1 MPLLFAVLLAALQ
14 QPAVDPEDIIV
25 TQEAR
30 LAVTCQSLGE
40 VKAKSGSGALLGDLG
55 AEMGYEQVAV
65 SIRQRAA
72 EMGANMV
79 LIQGASSFI
88 LTSAKGTAYRCA
100 DSVIAGLRLAA
111 LRRRQRAERS
121 MLFFERAINVGSG
134 FVGLQAGVMSRQ
146 TQRVPFRGLP
156 VSYWVT
162 VRNETD
168 APLVAVARLS
178 YKDTPAEK
186 WVKVFPGKV
195 KPLSWDTFGVQADR
209 EMPLEVVFYADD
221 QRTRLQATEK
231 TSLIFPA
238 SELEVLK
245 SIRDPASS
253 PLVVIGGWEEMT
265 SKTGDVAASKAD
277 SELQTDI
284 IWTLYRE
291 ESRSHHDCKH
301 SVVDAAP
308 QTYQADDLAAMV
320 PEIKS
325 EAVESLRK
333 RDGALEIWRVKSCE
347 HVTAY
352 RVLML
357 AAPDGGTDILVT
369 RMVTP

>member
-1 MPLLFAVLLAALQ
+1 VPLLFAVLLAALQ
-14 QPAVDPEDIIV
+14 QTAVDPEDIIV
-25 TQEAR
+25 TQNAR
-30 LAVTCQSLGE
+30 LAATCQSLGE
-40 VKAKSGSGALLGDLG
+40 VKAKSGSGALLGPLG
-55 AEMGYEQVAV
+55 AEMGYEQVEV
-65 SIRQRAA
+65 RIRQRAA

-88 LTSAKGTAYRCA
+88 VTSAKGTAYRCA

-111 LRRRQRAERS
+111 LRQRQRVERS
-121 MLFFERAINVGSG
+121 MVFFERAINVGSG

-168 APLVAVARLS
+168 APVVAVARLS
-178 YKDTPAEK
+178 YKDTPTEK
-186 WVKVFPGKV
+186 WVKVFPGKL
-195 KPLSWDTFGVQADR
+195 KPLNWDTFGVQADH

-221 QRTRLQATEK
+221 QRTRPQATEK
-231 TSLIFPA
+231 TSLVFPA
-238 SELEVLK
+238 AELEVFK

-253 PLVVIGGWEEMT
+253 PVVVVGGWNEMT
-265 SKTGDVAASKAD
+265 SETRDVAASKAD

-308 QTYQADDLAAMV
+308 QTYQAADLAAMF
-320 PEIKS
+320 PGIKS
-325 EAVESLRK
+325 ESVESLRK
-333 RDGALEIWRVKSCE
+333 RDGNLELWRVKSCE
-347 HVTAY
+347 DVTAY

-357 AAPDGGTDILVT
+357 AAPDGGTDIFVT
-369 RMVTP
+369 RMATP

>member
-14 QPAVDPEDIIV
+14 QPAVDPEDVIV
-25 TQEAR
+25 TRDAR
-30 LAVTCQSLGE
+30 LAATCQPLGE

-55 AEMGYEQVAV
+55 AEMGYEQVEV
-65 SIRQRAA
+65 RIRQRAA
-72 EMGANMV
+72 ELGANMI
-79 LIQGASSFI
+79 LIEGASSFI
-88 LTSAKGTAYRCA
+88 FTSAKGAAYRCA

-111 LRRRQRAERS
+111 LRRKQRAERS

-134 FVGLQAGVMSRQ
+134 FVGLQAGVMSRPV
-146 TQRVPFRGLP
+146 QRVPFRGLP

-178 YKDTPAEK
+178 YKDTPTEK

-195 KPLSWDTFGVQADR
+195 KPLNWDTFGVEADH

-221 QRTRLQATEK
+221 QRTRPLATEK
-231 TSLIFPA
+231 TSLAFPA
-238 SELEVLK
+238 SELAVLK
-245 SIRDPASS
+245 SIRDPTSS
-253 PLVVIGGWEEMT
+253 PMVVVGGWNEMT
-265 SKTGDVAASKAD
+265 SQTSDVATSKAD

-301 SVVDAAP
+301 SVVDAST
-308 QTYQADDLAAMV
+308 QTYQAADLPAMV
-320 PEIKS
+320 PGIKS

-347 HVTAY
+347 EVTAY
-352 RVLML
+352 RVLMF
-357 AAPDGGTDILVT
+357 AAPDGGTDILVA
-369 RMVTP
+369 RMATP